1 MALNSHDALFARFC
15 GLGSSAPHGAP
26 EVIYAL
32 AFSGIFGWR
41 LPPHMVSPPPPSPAG
56 EPEPPD
62 SMAAGAK
69 GSLSRETSPGLEKL
83 TRPAHIHANHSEYD
97 LLCLLIY
104 NEYFLCE

>member
-41 LPPHMVSPPPPSPAG
+41 LPLHMVSPPPPSPAG

-69 GSLSRETSPGLEKL
+69 GSLSREQALAWKNLPGL
-83 TRPAHIHANHSEYD
+83 
-97 LLCLLIY
+97 LISMQIIL
-104 NEYFLCE
+104 NMTCFVS